1 MDAHDAEEILKEIE
15 FINTLKGNSDLVC
28 LKTEQSARSNARRS
42 IVSSVDI
49 LKGTKITEKMV
60 TFKRPGTGISP
71 MDINKLIG
79 KIAKETIKEDTI
91 LQWEMVKT
99 DDE

>member
-1 MDAHDAEEILKEIE
+1 
-15 FINTLKGNSDLVC
+15 
-28 LKTEQSARSNARRS
+28 
-42 IVSSVDI
+42 
-49 LKGTKITEKMV
+49 
-60 TFKRPGTGISP
+60 

-99 DDE
+99 DNK